1 MLDQVARC
9 RAHHQPTESAAAAR
23 ADDQQAGRGA
33 ASEGDQRGRDRIA
46 RHDLGAVLD
55 VRIPRAGA
63 ERACLRIAH
72 GSPEPGVAGRDRTR
86 GACACRLMM
95 GQDQL
100 DVAQLRL
107 REGDLC
113 RPVGPG

>member
-1 MLDQVARC
+1 LTSGY
-9 RAHHQPTESAAAAR
+9 RAPTPSAPAA
-23 ADDQQAGRGA
+23 
-33 ASEGDQRGRDRIA
+33 
-46 RHDLGAVLD
+46 
-55 VRIPRAGA
+55 
-63 ERACLRIAH
+63 
-72 GSPEPGVAGRDRTR
+72 GSPAVAQNPGSPAVAQNPGVARRDRAR
-86 GACACRLMM
+86 GASACRLMM